1 MFITIFI
8 KGPASINADPEFLGK
23 CEWQPPKRKYG
34 LETVEHGSLNVISA
48 KFEVSW

>member
-1 MFITIFI
+1 MFLIVSI
-8 KGPASINADPEFLGK
+8 KGPASINADPVILGNGECQLLK
-23 CEWQPPKRKYG
+23 EKYV